1 METLPRLRMQKGRTK
16 RILEDHPWVF
26 SNELQQVPPLPP
38 GTLVMV
44 DAPGGEP
51 LGMGYYNPHSLI
63 AVRWLQRGA
72 SGVDG
77 DWLEVRLK
85 RAVAMR
91 ERRYAGEDCARLV
104 FSEGDDLPGLVVDRY
119 GDALVLQT
127 QTAGMEAM
135 RSRVETALRDLLNP
149 RVLVRKDDGSARE
162 LEGLERKVELVPE
175 GAADTADVNYLGLRL
190 SVPLARGQKTGLF
203 LDQRDNVRAFLGLMP
218 PGARVL
224 DAFCYL
230 GVWGMTALKAG
241 AASAQFVDASGEA
254 CEAVQR
260 GLKANDLPD
269 CDIHRGDA
277 LQVLEVLRA
286 KGERFDAVILDPP
299 AFARSRKHL
308 TEALKAYR
316 RINELAISLV
326 AKGGMLVSCSCSH
339 HVSREDFRGA
349 LAQAASRSKR
359 RIRLLAFRGQAADHP
374 VLLRFPEG
382 EYLKCAILEM

>member
-1 METLPRLRMQKGRTK
+1 MDNLPRLRLQKGRAK
-16 RILEDHPWVF
+16 RLLEDHPWVF
-26 SNELQQVPPLPP
+26 SNEIQRVPPLPP
-38 GTLVMV
+38 GSLVMV
-44 DAPGGEP
+44 DGPGGEP
-51 LGMGYYNPHSLI
+51 LGMGTYNPHSLI

-91 ERRYAGEDCARLV
+91 DRRYAGEDCARLV

-135 RSRVETALRDLLNP
+135 RPRVEEALRDLLNP
-149 RVLVRKDDGSARE
+149 RVLVRKDDTAARE
-162 LEGLERKVELVPE
+162 LEGLERRVELVPE
-175 GAADTADVNYLGLRL
+175 DAAETVEVDYLGLRL
-190 SVPLARGQKTGLF
+190 SVPLAHGQKTGLF
-203 LDQRDNVRAFLGLMP
+203 LDQRDNVRAFLDLLP

-230 GVWGMTALKAG
+230 GVWGMAALKAG
-241 AASAQFVDASGEA
+241 ASSAQFVDASGEA
-254 CEAVQR
+254 CEAVQA
-260 GLKANDLPD
+260 GLKTNGLPD
-269 CDIHRGDA
+269 CDIHKGDA
-277 LQVLEVLRA
+277 PQVLETLRA
-286 KGERFDAVILDPP
+286 QGQRFDAVILDPP
-299 AFARSRKHL
+299 AFARSKKHL
-308 TEALKAYR
+308 PEALKAYR
-316 RINELAISLV
+316 RLNELAISLV
-326 AKGGMLVSCSCSH
+326 AKGGLLVSCSCSH
-339 HVSREDFRGA
+339 HVSREDFRGV
-349 LAQAASRSKR
+349 LAQAAARSKR